1 MPVNTVFAGHF
12 FYFYISK
19 NAEILKN
26 KKRKS
31 WQSTNSN
38 KTATIML
45 IKYCISTS

>member
-12 FYFYISK
+12 FYWSITK

-26 KKRKS
+26 KKRNS
-31 WQSTNSN
+31 WQSKISN

-45 IKYCISTS
+45 IKLCLSTS

>member
-12 FYFYISK
+12 FYCYITK

-31 WQSTNSN
+31 WQSTISN
-38 KTATIML
+38 KTATNRL
-45 IKYCISTS
+45 IKQCISTS

>member
-12 FYFYISK
+12 FISIYQ
-19 NAEILKN
+19 NAEILKI

-38 KTATIML
+38 KTATIRL
-45 IKYCISTS
+45 IK